1 MTSKGRIQGKVPL
14 FRSAADTIRHNIQK
28 GRLGADVVLLEGPIA
43 ELLNISRAP
52 VKRALA
58 LLEEEGVIRRFDGR
72 GYLVGPPNGASAP
85 VRANLRD
92 LDLVILETHP
102 EPDSRS
108 NWQRIYRTIEDD
120 VSACLVFGQYRLVEN
135 DLALHFDVSRTV
147 VRDVLQRLQ
156 ERGLVRKTATSRWFV
171 APLTA
176 QTIKDKFE
184 LAMILEV
191 AALRSASE
199 LMSRPDLQRL
209 GHALDAA
216 ADADELDPELWFEL
230 VNAFI
235 DIAILSTPNADLR
248 FIISNNRKMLQAS
261 QNALF
266 RLGLSGD
273 VWTVRELR
281 MICDLLVVG
290 ATGGAAKMLEN
301 HLLKSR
307 ERTIAQL
314 KIVAVV
320 PQPSNIAPY
329 LISL

>member
-1 MTSKGRIQGKVPL
+1 MTSKSQIEGKLPL
-14 FRSAADTIRHNIQK
+14 FRSAAETIRYNIQK
-28 GRLGADVVLLEGPIA
+28 GRLRPDIVLLEGPIA
-43 ELLNISRAP
+43 DLLNISRAP

-58 LLEEEGVIRRFDGR
+58 LLEEEGIIRRFDGR
-72 GYLVGPPNGASAP
+72 GYLVGPPNGAVEPIRTS
-85 VRANLRD
+85 LRS
-92 LDLVILETHP
+92 LDLVILNSHP

-135 DLALHFDVSRTV
+135 ALALHFAVSRTV

-156 ERGLVRKTATSRWFV
+156 ERGLVTKTATSRWLV

-184 LAMILEV
+184 LATILEV
-191 AALRSASE
+191 AALRSANE
-199 LMSRPDLQRL
+199 LTSMADLQKL
-209 GHALDAA
+209 GNEFDAA
-216 ADADELDPELWFEL
+216 ACAEEIDPRQWFDL

-235 DIAILSTPNADLR
+235 DIAILSTPNNDLR
-248 FIISNNRKMLQAS
+248 LIISNNRKMLQAS

-273 VWTVRELR
+273 VWTIRELR

-290 ATGGAAKMLEN
+290 ATEGAAKMLEN

-314 KIVAVV
+314 KIVAVL
-320 PQPSNIAPY
+320 PHPPHIAPY
-329 LISL
+329 LLAS